1 MKKLTGLLLIA
12 ISLLSCV
19 GITYAAHYAGA
30 RFWDLKLEEGDTFE
44 NFEDISETTYN
55 GGPRYV
61 RYYVPMFENGE
72 PNNCKYKMI
81 QTELYKKDKTYTVP
95 TVEEDDYIWTYFT
108 RSWVYNCEYPT
119 VYSYSFNSGEE
130 SYAPISVNGDDLNL
144 FAIAKLNVKLECD
157 KDTIEKDEKS
167 KCEIKLNSGAYVNK
181 VEMILDTA
189 NLEIEDV
196 VLNHK
201 DFSYD
206 EETGKISYKFQY
218 DYNGIRFNK
227 ETVVSFTVVGE
238 KQTKNELLSSS
249 TTTIKKEKKAS
260 LKLKDII
267 YTGEVTKDYKLNDVE
282 KEFTLITEEEVPVTT
297 TTTTKPTTTKP
308 VEKEEVEN
316 PKTGVEDHLVILSL
330 VITATGIILY
340 QLKDKNIFRKI

>member
-19 GITYAAHYAGA
+19 GITYAAHYTGV
-30 RFWDLKLEEGDTFE
+30 RFWNLKLEEGDTFE

-55 GGPRYV
+55 GEPRYV

-72 PNNCKYKMI
+72 PNNCKFQLI
-81 QTELYKKDKTYTVP
+81 QSDLYKKDKTYTVP
-95 TVEEDDYIWTYFT
+95 TIDEDEYLWFNMI
-108 RSWVYNCEYPT
+108 RSWIYNCEYPNI
-119 VYSYSFNSGEE
+119 YSYGYNEG
-130 SYAPISVNGDDLNL
+130 NGLNWYQVVDRDDINL

-157 KDTIEKDEKS
+157 KDAIEKDEKS

-201 DFSYD
+201 DFTYD
-206 EETGKISYKFQY
+206 EESGKISYKFQY

-227 ETVVSFTVVGE
+227 ETVVSFTIAGE

-249 TTTIKKEKKAS
+249 TTTVKKEKKFS

-267 YTGEVTKDYKLNDVE
+267 YTGEVTEDYKLNDVE
-282 KEFTLITEEEVPVTT
+282 KELTLITEEEVPVTT
-297 TTTTKPTTTKP
+297 TTTKPTSTKPG
-308 VEKEEVEN
+308 EKEEVEN

-340 QLKDKNIFRKI
+340 QLKDKNIFREI

>member
-19 GITYAAHYAGA
+19 GITYAAHYVGA
-30 RFWDLKLEEGDTFE
+30 RFSNIVLEEGDTFE

-55 GGPRYV
+55 GEPRYV

-72 PNNCKYKMI
+72 PNNCKFQLI
-81 QTELYKKDKTYTVP
+81 QSDLYKKDKTYTVP
-95 TVEEDDYIWTYFT
+95 TIDEDEYLWFNMI
-108 RSWVYNCEYPT
+108 RSWIYNCEYPNI
-119 VYSYSFNSGEE
+119 YSYGYNEG
-130 SYAPISVNGDDLNL
+130 NGLNWYQVVDRDDINL

-157 KDTIEKDEKS
+157 KDTIEIDEKS
-167 KCEIKLNSGAYVNK
+167 KCEIKLNSPTEVNK
-181 VEMILDTA
+181 VEMILDTT

-196 VLNHK
+196 VVNHK
-201 DFSYD
+201 DFNYD
-206 EETGKISYKFQY
+206 EESGKISYKYQR
-218 DYNGIRFNK
+218 DYYGITFNK
-227 ETVVSFTVVGE
+227 ESVVSFTIAGE

-249 TTTIKKEKKAS
+249 TTTVKKEKKFS

-267 YTGEVTKDYKLNDVE
+267 YTGEVTEDYKLNDIE
-282 KEFTLITEEEVPVTT
+282 KELTLITEEEVPVT

>member
-19 GITYAAHYAGA
+19 GITYAAHYVGA
-30 RFWDLKLEEGDTFE
+30 RFSNIVLEEGDTFE

-55 GGPRYV
+55 GEPRYV

-72 PNNCKYKMI
+72 PNNCKFQLI
-81 QTELYKKDKTYTVP
+81 QSDLYKKDKTYTVP
-95 TVEEDDYIWTYFT
+95 TIDEDEYLWFNMI
-108 RSWVYNCEYPT
+108 RSWIYNCEYPNI
-119 VYSYSFNSGEE
+119 YSYGYNEG
-130 SYAPISVNGDDLNL
+130 NGLNWYQVVDRDDINL

-157 KDTIEKDEKS
+157 KDTIEIDEKS
-167 KCEIKLNSGAYVNK
+167 KCEIKLNSPTEVNK
-181 VEMILDTA
+181 VEMILDTT

-196 VLNHK
+196 VVNHK
-201 DFSYD
+201 DFNYD
-206 EETGKISYKFQY
+206 EESGKISYKYQR
-218 DYNGIRFNK
+218 DYYGITFNK
-227 ETVVSFTVVGE
+227 ESVVSFTIAGE

-249 TTTIKKEKKAS
+249 TTTVKKEKKFS

-267 YTGEVTKDYKLNDVE
+267 YTGEVTEDYKLNDVE
-282 KEFTLITEEEVPVTT
+282 KELTLITEEEVPVT

>member
-19 GITYAAHYAGA
+19 GITYAAHYVGA
-30 RFWDLKLEEGDTFE
+30 RFSNIVLEEGDTFE

-55 GGPRYV
+55 GEPRYV

-72 PNNCKYKMI
+72 PNNCKFQLI
-81 QTELYKKDKTYTVP
+81 QSDLYKKDKTYTVP
-95 TVEEDDYIWTYFT
+95 TIDEDEYLWFNMI
-108 RSWVYNCEYPT
+108 RSWIYNCEYPNI
-119 VYSYSFNSGEE
+119 YSYGYNEG
-130 SYAPISVNGDDLNL
+130 NGLNWYQVVDRDDINL

-157 KDTIEKDEKS
+157 KDTIEIDEKS
-167 KCEIKLNSGAYVNK
+167 KCEIKLNSPTEVNK
-181 VEMILDTA
+181 VEMILDTT

-196 VLNHK
+196 VVNHK
-201 DFSYD
+201 DFNYD
-206 EETGKISYKFQY
+206 EESGKISYKYQR
-218 DYNGIRFNK
+218 DYYGITFNK
-227 ETVVSFTVVGE
+227 ESVVSFTIAGE

-249 TTTIKKEKKAS
+249 TTTVKKEKKFS

-267 YTGEVTKDYKLNDVE
+267 YTGEVTEDYKLNDVE
-282 KEFTLITEEEVPVTT
+282 KEMTLITEEEVPVTT
-297 TTTTKPTTTKP
+297 TTTKPTTTKH

-316 PKTGVEDHLVILSL
+316 PKTGVENHLVILSL

-340 QLKDKNIFRKI
+340 QLKDKNIFREI